1 MRIRGR
7 YLVLA
12 WTAVFLAAMGVI
24 VVRDQRGFAVGRH
37 LETLDDSVR
46 ALQSVQAELDAD
58 ITTLSSRNVL
68 GDKLKARGM
77 RFASDSE
84 LLSIPLPPR

>member
-1 MRIRGR
+1 MRIKGR

-12 WTAVFLAAMGVI
+12 WTAVFLAAIGVI
-24 VVRDQRGFAVGRH
+24 VMRDQRGFAVGRR

-46 ALQSVQAELDAD
+46 ALQSVEAQLDAD
-58 ITTLSSRNVL
+58 IATLSSRNVL
-68 GDKLKARGM
+68 GTRLQARGM

-84 LLSIPLPPR
+84 LLSIPLPPP